1 MLRTSHTV
9 RASGL
14 RAVAAR
20 SFSSTAVVSKWN
32 DIPLA
37 PPDKILGIT
46 EAFVKDTNGDKIN
59 LGVGAYRDNVG
70 KPIIFPSVK
79 QAEMV
84 LLETETEKEYTPIIG
99 NKNYQSLVKN
109 FIFNNSGKDA
119 NGEKLINDGRIVTAQ
134 TISGTGSLRVI
145 ADFLARFH
153 ASKKVIVP
161 KPTWANHIAVLTDA
175 GLDASYYD
183 YYDTGINGLDFDK
196 LVASIKNTDDGSV
209 ILLHACCHNPT
220 GMDLSNDQWDVVLD
234 LVASKQLFPM
244 VDMAYQGFASGD
256 PYKDIELIRKLNL
269 MVVDGKIPTYS
280 LCQSFAKNMGLYG
293 ERTGSISIITES
305 ADQSKAIESQL
316 KKLIR
321 PMYSSPPIHGSKI
334 VETIMSNPDLLNS
347 WLSDLDSVVGR
358 LNDVR
363 SKLFQKL
370 DGSIYN
376 WDHLNQQR
384 GMFIYTGLSKDQ
396 VIKLRNEYSVYATED
411 GRFSISGVNDNN
423 VDYLADAM
431 NKVIRET

>member
-1 MLRTSHTV
+1 MLTTTV
-9 RASGL
+9 RSNVGARTL
-14 RAVAAR
+14 AAR
-20 SFSSTAVVSKWN
+20 TFSTRSVLSQWN

-37 PPDKILGIT
+37 PPDKILGIS
-46 EAFVKDTNGDKIN
+46 EAYVKDSNTNKIN

-79 QAEMV
+79 QAEIL
-84 LLETETEKEYTPIIG
+84 LLETETEKEYTGITG
-99 NKNYQSLVKN
+99 NKNYQTLVKN
-109 FIFNNSGKDA
+109 FIFNNSGKDVS
-119 NGEKLINDGRIVTAQ
+119 GEQLINDGRIVTAQ

-145 ADFLARFH
+145 ADFLNRFH
-153 ASKKVIVP
+153 ANKKIIVP
-161 KPTWANHIAVLTDA
+161 KPTWANHIAVLADA
-175 GLDASYYD
+175 GLEPSYYD
-183 YYDTGINGLDFDK
+183 YYNTSINGLDFDK
-196 LVASIKNTDDGSV
+196 LVDSINNTENGSI

-220 GMDLSNDQWDVVLD
+220 GMDLSNDQWDTVLD
-234 LVASKQLFPM
+234 LIVSKQLFPM

-256 PYKDIELIRKLNL
+256 PYKDIELIRKLNKL
-269 MVVDGKIPTYS
+269 VADGKIPSYS

-305 ADQSKAIESQL
+305 AEHSKAIESQL

-334 VETIMSNPDLLNS
+334 VETIMSNPELLNN
-347 WLSDLDSVVGR
+347 WLTDLNSVVGR

-363 SKLFQKL
+363 SQLFNKL

-376 WDHLNQQR
+376 WDHLNKQR
-384 GMFIYTGLSKDQ
+384 GMFIYTGLSQDQ

-431 NKVIRET
+431 NKVIKET